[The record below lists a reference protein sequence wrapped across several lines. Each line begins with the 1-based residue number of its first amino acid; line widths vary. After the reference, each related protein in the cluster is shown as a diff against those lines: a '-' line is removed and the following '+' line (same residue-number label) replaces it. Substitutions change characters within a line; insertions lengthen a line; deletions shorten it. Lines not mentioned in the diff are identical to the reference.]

1 MYNVDVANAML
12 IAAEKYEK
20 NGAHWLRFLYVVQ
33 RVTFRHAQ
41 QFFRVPE
48 RVQ

>member
-20 NGAHWLRFLYVVQ
+20 NGAHRLMPF
-33 RVTFRHAQ
+33 T
-41 QFFRVPE
+41 
-48 RVQ
+48 